1 EAHIWHKM
9 SDISHQKSIDI
20 TLNGHYIIAQLA
32 EFHIVTGTWTNQ
44 SVAIPNL
51 SVNVKSSTFESI
63 IHTTQSGFWE
73 AVVPAGQNVSF
84 TPASSCLSASSPLQI
99 FTSGQKTQT
108 DIKDFS
114 VSSFINLNVKG
125 RLLNCQ
131 HEEIV
136 NGFVHIQT
144 NGETKVLLVENPDF
158 DFLIPECQTEAWSIT
173 AHSGGAKS
181 TKIIPYKNSVD
192 LGNIYVCP
200 ELNEQYVVFHAGQ
213 DYTNLIQ
220 PVVVLNDGQ
229 SMVIKID
236 NGIQNFY
243 FRFVHQATES
253 VLANESA
260 NIVWQDPN
268 FSSAGI
274 EIDCPTSQSC
284 GFEKIELTSYPETGW
299 I

>member
-1 EAHIWHKM
+1 
-9 SDISHQKSIDI
+9 
-20 TLNGHYIIAQLA
+20 
-32 EFHIVTGTWTNQ
+32 
-44 SVAIPNL
+44 
-51 SVNVKSSTFESI
+51 
-63 IHTTQSGFWE
+63 
-73 AVVPAGQNVSF
+73 
-84 TPASSCLSASSPLQI
+84 
-99 FTSGQKTQT
+99 
-108 DIKDFS
+108 
-114 VSSFINLNVKG
+114 
-125 RLLNCQ
+125 
-131 HEEIV
+131 
-136 NGFVHIQT
+136 
-144 NGETKVLLVENPDF
+144 
-158 DFLIPECQTEAWSIT
+158 
-173 AHSGGAKS
+173 
-181 TKIIPYKNSVD
+181 
-192 LGNIYVCP
+192 
-200 ELNEQYVVFHAGQ
+200 ELNEQYVVFHAGP

-299 I
+299 IRGRFTGRFWTRTYQPLTAKY